1 MNSML
6 YKIFQLS
13 RPLNVL
19 IAGLSIL
26 IAASLSSNFSW
37 QVDVFFAA
45 LSVICITAS
54 ANIINDIYDIKID
67 KINKP
72 DRILAAELLSIHQA
86 WIIYHVFNMLG
97 LLFALLVNQYMT
109 VIAFLSII
117 LLYLYSHYFKRTVL
131 WGNVLVSFISGLAFI
146 YGALAV
152 DDWKAGIFPAIFA
165 FLFHLGREIVK
176 DMQDREGD
184 LIHNAITFAGKFGMK
199 KSTLLVN
206 LISLILIIVLI
217 LPYIFNYYNIYYIYV
232 VIPGVIT
239 VLIFVSV
246 SLWIKNNAEWLG
258 TLSLLLKIDMF
269 VGLIAIF
276 VGVNYSV

>member
-1 MNSML
+1 
-6 YKIFQLS
+6 
-13 RPLNVL
+13 
-19 IAGLSIL
+19 
-26 IAASLSSNFSW
+26 
-37 QVDVFFAA
+37 
-45 LSVICITAS
+45 
-54 ANIINDIYDIKID
+54 
-67 KINKP
+67 
-72 DRILAAELLSIHQA
+72 
-86 WIIYHVFNMLG
+86 
-97 LLFALLVNQYMT
+97 
-109 VIAFLSII
+109 
-117 LLYLYSHYFKRTVL
+117 
-131 WGNVLVSFISGLAFI
+131 
-146 YGALAV
+146 
-152 DDWKAGIFPAIFA
+152 
-165 FLFHLGREIVK
+165 
-176 DMQDREGD
+176 MQDREGD

-269 VGLIAIF
+269 IGLIAIF